1 MTANQ
6 SQDTEPSF
14 TFAWLLTREWYDHAA
29 GLELVF
35 WARCD
40 NGPIRIVFKNNKAVC
55 FVKRENTLTVN
66 VERKAVAL
74 KTFDDSAVDALY
86 FSNQSKLT
94 EFAHTAS
101 ALGQTLYESDIKPC
115 DRFLME
121 RFITGACKIQGS
133 PRQCDGYIQ
142 YTNPKLST
150 ADYRPTLRTL
160 SFDIE
165 TNYHTDVI
173 LSIAGLCFGAGRES
187 AIVFIV
193 SNDYIPPTDTT
204 IYRNFPDERSLLKS
218 FLAWVQ
224 ELDPDIL
231 SGWNVVN
238 FDLMH
243 LQKRCTLFGLALM
256 LSRAGKHA
264 SILPGYQNSQN
275 AFARISGRVV
285 LDGIDCLKSAFWSF
299 ESFALENV
307 ARELLG
313 KGKLIDD
320 HENRAEGIITLYNEN
335 KKQLADYNLMD
346 CQLVREIFD
355 HTNLLD
361 FCLERSAST
370 GLALGRSGGS
380 VAAFDFLYLPQ
391 LHRKGYVAP
400 NIDNQQ
406 DGGLGSP
413 GGYVMDS
420 IPGLFNNVL
429 VLDFK
434 SLYPSIIRTFLIDP
448 LGMYYPA
455 SDKVPGYDG
464 ASFDRNYAILPELIR
479 TLWNKR
485 DVAKKSANAPMSQA
499 VKIIMNSFYGV
510 LGSSGC
516 RFYDQKLTS
525 SITKRGHEII
535 IKTRELIEAKGY
547 KVIYGDT
554 DSVFVW
560 LEGDITPE
568 QARRTGHELQ
578 NSLNL
583 WWTAH
588 IETRYQ
594 LSCHLEL
601 EFETHFERFLM
612 PTMRGSSVG
621 SKKRYAGVVSDT
633 SGSKKIIYKGLETVR
648 TDWTPLAREFQ
659 RELFE
664 LIFSDQPFE
673 TYIRDIV
680 ERMHNGEYDTKLRY
694 RKRIRQDL
702 DSYIKNVPPHIQ
714 AARQLK
720 QAGRW
725 IEYHIT
731 QMGPQPSAQVDNP
744 LDYEHYQEKQ
754 LKPVADTILHF
765 VGHNFDDIISGQ
777 MEFF

>member
-1 MTANQ
+1 MNKGRGKTTD
-6 SQDTEPSF
+6 SIS
-14 TFAWLLTREWYDHAA
+14 AWLLTREWYDRAA
-29 GLELVF
+29 GLELIF
-35 WARCD
+35 WAKSD
-40 NGPIRIVFKNNKAVC
+40 LGPIRIVIKECLAVC
-55 FVKRENTLTVN
+55 FAKRSSTHTTAVN
-66 VERKAVAL
+66 RKPVAL
-74 KTFDDSAVDALY
+74 KTLDNSAVDALY
-86 FSNQSKLT
+86 FPSQTKLN
-94 EFAHTAS
+94 EFSSTAT

-115 DRFLME
+115 DRYLME
-121 RFITGACKIQGS
+121 RFITGACQIQGT
-133 PRQCDGYIQ
+133 PLQCDGYIQ
-142 YTNPKLST
+142 YTNPKLKS
-150 ADYRPTLRTL
+150 ADYRPNLRTL

-165 TNYHTDVI
+165 TNYHTDAV
-173 LSIAGLCFGAGRES
+173 LSVAGQCYSAGRES
-187 AIVFIV
+187 AVVFIV
-193 SNDYIPPTDTT
+193 SDDYFPPSDST
-204 IYRNFPDERSLLKS
+204 IYRNFPDEKTLLKA

-231 SGWNVVN
+231 CGWNVVN
-238 FDLMH
+238 FDLMQ
-243 LQKRCTLFGLALM
+243 LQKRCVLYGIPLM

-264 SILPGYQNSQN
+264 AILPGYQNSQN
-275 AFARISGRVV
+275 AFVRISGRVV
-285 LDGIDCLKSAFWSF
+285 LDGIDCLKSAFWRF

-355 HTNLLD
+355 HADLLN

-370 GLALGRSGGS
+370 GLALGRAGGS

-391 LHRKGYVAP
+391 LHRKGFVAP
-400 NIDNQQ
+400 NINNKQV
-406 DGGLGSP
+406 GGLGSP

-420 IPGLFNNVL
+420 CPGLFDNVL
-429 VLDFK
+429 VLDYK

-448 LGMYYPA
+448 LGMYIPS

-464 ASFDRNYAILPELIR
+464 ADFDRNNAILPDLIH

-485 DVAKKSANAPMSQA
+485 DLAKKSANAPMSQA

-516 RFYDQKLTS
+516 RFYDPKLTS
-525 SITKRGHEII
+525 SITKRGHDII

-560 LEGDITPE
+560 LEGNISTE
-568 QARRTGHELQ
+568 QAKDTGRELQ
-578 NSLNL
+578 ISLNS
-583 WWTAH
+583 WWKDHVQTN
-588 IETRYQ
+588 YG
-594 LSCHLEL
+594 LKCHLEL

-612 PTMRGSSVG
+612 PTMRGSSLG
-621 SKKRYAGVVSDT
+621 SKKRYAGVVT
-633 SGSKKIIYKGLETVR
+633 NVMGEKKIIFKGLETVR

-664 LIFSDQPFE
+664 LIFADRPFE
-673 TYIRDIV
+673 AYIRNTV
-680 ERMHNGEYDTKLRY
+680 EKMFNGELDAKLRY

-702 DSYIKNVPPHIQ
+702 DTYIKNVPPHIQ
-714 AARQLK
+714 AARQLPK
-720 QAGRW
+720 AGRW

-731 QMGPQPSAQVDNP
+731 QLGPQPSSQVDNP

-754 LKPVADTILHF
+754 LKPVADTILQF
-765 VGHNFDDIISGQ
+765 VGYNFDDIISGQ

>member
-1 MTANQ
+1 MVSQ
-6 SQDTEPSF
+6 SRDSQPS
-14 TFAWLLTREWYDHAA
+14 TILAWLLTREWYDQAA
-29 GLELVF
+29 GLELIF
-35 WARCD
+35 WAKSD
-40 NGPIRIVFKNNKAVC
+40 DGPIRLVFKQTQAVC
-55 FVKRENTLTVN
+55 FVKRENTQTTN
-66 VERKAVAL
+66 VDRKEVAL
-74 KTFDDSAVDALY
+74 KTLDGCAVDALY
-86 FSNQSKLT
+86 FSSQSSLR
-94 EFAHTAS
+94 EFSQTAS

-121 RFITGACKIQGS
+121 RFITGSCQIQGT
-133 PRQCDGYIQ
+133 PRQCDGYIEFI
-142 YTNPKLST
+142 NPKLSR
-150 ADYRPTLRTL
+150 ADFRPTLRTL

-165 TNYHTDVI
+165 TNYHTDAI
-173 LSIAGLCFGAGRES
+173 LSIAGLCYGAGRES
-187 AIVFIV
+187 AVVFIV
-193 SNDYIPPTDTT
+193 SNDYIAPTDSTT
-204 IYRNFPDERSLLKS
+204 YRNYPDERSLLKA

-231 SGWNVVN
+231 SGWNVIN

-243 LQKRCTLFGLALM
+243 LQKRCTLFGIALT

-264 SILPGYQNSQN
+264 AILPGYQNSQN

-320 HENRAEGIITLYNEN
+320 HENRAEGIIALYKEN
-335 KKQLADYNLMD
+335 KKELADYNLMD

-361 FCLERSAST
+361 FCIERSAST
-370 GLALGRSGGS
+370 GLALGRLGGS

-391 LHRKGYVAP
+391 LHRQGYVAP
-400 NIDNQQ
+400 DINNKQ

-420 IPGLFNNVL
+420 VPGLFNNVL

-448 LGMYYPA
+448 LGMYYVAPN
-455 SDKVPGYDG
+455 KVPGYDG
-464 ASFDRNYAILPELIR
+464 ADFDRGHAILPSLIR
-479 TLWNKR
+479 TLWDKR
-485 DVAKKSANAPMSQA
+485 DVAKKSSNAPMSQA

-516 RFYDQKLTS
+516 RFYDPKLTS

-535 IKTRELIEAKGY
+535 IKTRELIEAQGF

-560 LEGDITPE
+560 LEGDITAL
-568 QARRTGHELQ
+568 QAKNTGQELQ
-578 NSLNL
+578 SSLNS
-583 WWTAH
+583 WWKKH
-588 IETRYQ
+588 IEQ
-594 LSCHLEL
+594 HFKLDCHLEL

-612 PTMRGSSVG
+612 PTMRGSSLG

-633 SGSKKIIYKGLETVR
+633 FGHKSTVFKGLETVR

-664 LIFSDQPFE
+664 LIFSDRPFE
-673 TYIRDIV
+673 AYIRDIV
-680 ERMHNGEYDTKLRY
+680 ERMHNGEYDEKLRY

-714 AARQLK
+714 AARQLPES
-720 QAGRW
+720 GRW

-731 QMGPQPSAQVDNP
+731 QIGPQPSSQIDNP

-765 VGHNFDDIISGQ
+765 VGQHFDDIISGQ